1 MSRRTDAKLQA
12 LREARAL
19 NARPQRV
26 ADPLFGEGEFFDPR
40 DLVQVKYEMLRR
52 VLTEKRPVTEAA
64 TAFGFSRVAFYQ
76 TQAAFAEHG
85 LPGLLAK
92 RPGPRGAH
100 KLSATVV
107 EYLVQQHAADQS
119 LRAKDLA
126 EMVLKKF
133 GLTVHPRS
141 IERALAKRRKK
152 GR

>member
-26 ADPLFGEGEFFDPR
+26 ADPLFVQGEFFDPS

-52 VLTEKRPVTEAA
+52 VQSEGQAVREAA
-64 TAFGFSRVAFYQ
+64 AAFGFSRVAFYQ
-76 TQAAFAEHG
+76 IQAAFTDHG
-85 LPGLLAK
+85 LPGLVPK
-92 RPGPRGAH
+92 RPGPRRAH
-100 KLSATVV
+100 KLSSAVV
-107 EYLVQQHAADQS
+107 EYLAQRRAEAQS

-133 GLTVHPRS
+133 GLSVHPRS

>member
-12 LREARAL
+12 LREARSL

-26 ADPLFGEGEFFDPR
+26 ADPLFAQNEFFDPC

-52 VLTEKRPVTEAA
+52 VQTEGQPVSEAA

-76 TQAAFAEHG
+76 AQAALADQG
-85 LPGLLAK
+85 LSGLVPK
-92 RPGPRGAH
+92 RPGPRRAH
-100 KLSATVV
+100 KLSEAVV
-107 EYLVQQHAADQS
+107 EYLAQQQAEDQG

-133 GLTVHPRS
+133 GLSVHPRS
-141 IERALAKRRKK
+141 VERALTKRQKK

>member
-12 LREARAL
+12 LRETRAL

-26 ADPLFGEGEFFDPR
+26 ADPLFAQGEFFDPC

-52 VLTEKRPVTEAA
+52 VQSEERPVSEAA

-76 TQAAFAEHG
+76 AQAAFADQG
-85 LPGLLAK
+85 LPGLVPK
-92 RPGPRGAH
+92 RPGPRRAH
-100 KLSATVV
+100 KLSADVV
-107 EYLVQQHAADQS
+107 EYLAQQHAEDQS
-119 LRAKDLA
+119 LRAKNLA

-133 GLTVHPRS
+133 GLAVHPRS

>member
-1 MSRRTDAKLQA
+1 MSGRTDAKLQA

-26 ADPLFGEGEFFDPR
+26 SDPLFALGEFFDPC

-52 VLTEKRPVTEAA
+52 VQTEGRPVSEAA
-64 TAFGFSRVAFYQ
+64 TAFGFSRVVYYQ
-76 TQAAFAEHG
+76 AQTAFADQG
-85 LPGLLAK
+85 LPGLVPK
-92 RPGPRGAH
+92 RPGPRRAH
-100 KLSATVV
+100 KLSEAVV
-107 EYLVQQHAADQS
+107 EYLAQQQAEDQS

-133 GLTVHPRS
+133 GLSVHPRS
-141 IERALAKRRKK
+141 VERALAKRRKK

>member
-1 MSRRTDAKLQA
+1 MSRRTDAKRQT

-19 NARPQRV
+19 NARPERV
-26 ADPLFGEGEFFDPR
+26 ADPLFAQGEFFDPC

-52 VLTEKRPVTEAA
+52 VQAEGRPVREAA

-76 TQAAFAEHG
+76 AQAAFADQG
-85 LPGLLAK
+85 LPGLVPK

-100 KLSATVV
+100 KLSEAVM
-107 EYLVQQHAADQS
+107 EYLDQQRAADRS

-133 GLTVHPRS
+133 GLAVHPRS

>member
-1 MSRRTDAKLQA
+1 MSRRTNAKRQT

-19 NARPQRV
+19 NARPERV
-26 ADPLFGEGEFFDPR
+26 ADPLFAQGEFFDPC

-52 VLTEKRPVTEAA
+52 VQAEGRPVREAA

-76 TQAAFAEHG
+76 AQAAFADQG
-85 LPGLLAK
+85 LPGLVSK

-100 KLSATVV
+100 KLSEAVM
-107 EYLVQQHAADQS
+107 EYLDQQRAADRS

-133 GLTVHPRS
+133 GLAVHPRS

>member
-19 NARPQRV
+19 NARAQRV
-26 ADPLFGEGEFFDPR
+26 ADPLFAQGEFFDPC

-52 VLTEKRPVTEAA
+52 VQSEGRPVSEAA

-76 TQAAFAEHG
+76 AQAAFAGQG
-85 LPGLLAK
+85 LPGLVPK
-92 RPGPRGAH
+92 RPGPRRAH
-100 KLSATVV
+100 KLSAAVV
-107 EYLVQQHAADQS
+107 EYLAQQHAEDQS

-133 GLTVHPRS
+133 GLSVHPRS